1 MEFLTFYFSFFFL
14 DQFHIFRSLS
24 GQIRSSEQQ
33 KHASVSTW
41 TLLKVTKS
49 KQTF

>member
-1 MEFLTFYFSFFFL
+1 MEFLYFILFLFFL

-24 GQIRSSEQQ
+24 RQIRSSEQQ